1 MSFIDHISELRAEL
15 AGSILTPQE
24 RAALEAEL
32 EAVLTG
38 QAGACGAPHEAE
50 AA

>member
-1 MSFIDHISELRAEL
+1 MSVIDHISELRAEL

-32 EAVLTG
+32 EAARSG
-38 QAGACGAPHEAE
+38 QASACGAPQDAE